1 MFGVISILIIPTII
15 VLPIIIAFIYKY
27 FYNKHINSGTG
38 KKWISPLAVG
48 LISFLVL
55 TIAAITSVSVA
66 FVAYKANPEYSMEID
81 TSQNNSVTL
90 TEEEFKDSA
99 FTAFNGRGVSG
110 YKLENKRQKDFDYQ
124 LYSKVNGGPVSM
136 PDYVIIIN
144 YTGENNYNTVMA
156 KYRINDKWGGS
167 FLGVQLDKSAKSKYY
182 AVIDGTNIAFKD
194 KNGKEIEVKHK
205 LSYSLEL
212 CSETNSEP
220 MINGEAVPVATFEI
234 ELN

>member
-1 MFGVISILIIPTII
+1 MFGVINILIIPTII

-55 TIAAITSVSVA
+55 TIVAITSVSVA
-66 FVAYKANPEYSMEID
+66 FVAYKANPEYAMEID
-81 TSQNNSVTL
+81 TSQNTSVTL
-90 TEEEFKDSA
+90 TEEEFNDSA

-110 YKLENKRQKDFDYQ
+110 YNLENKRQKDFDYQ

-136 PDYVIIIN
+136 PDYVVIIT
-144 YTGENNYNTVMA
+144 YTGSEEYNSAFAENGIREKT
-156 KYRINDKWGGS
+156 GGS
-167 FLGVQLDKSAKSKYY
+167 SEGVSVEKSEKYY
-182 AVIDGTNIAFKD
+182 AIIDGTNIAFKD
-194 KNGKEIEVKHK
+194 RDGKEIEVKHK
-205 LSYSLEL
+205 LSYSLKL
-212 CSETNSEP
+212 CSETNAEP